1 MWGWVATEHII
12 RIGRWTSFC
21 QWIDQWTIGL
31 LYHLPASCSSFVV
44 RRPAQHVADPSWG
57 HHFWPI
63 SAGNQSP
70 ACGMISSD
78 FCDERLEKTG
88 PKTTKN
94 NEKPSTSL
102 PAIELCLALD
112 PTSPANHLASDWG
125 DPDTGSGVYHRIDL
139 IRKALNWSLN
149 PGCAIIV
156 DLVFSCLLL
165 PSNLGSA
172 KPQNYVSKAWI
183 FAASSFCGGPLESSH
198 VHACSRF
205 VWRICEHLQKQSLA
219 WCLRCKHMKEG
230 RVLPF
235 ALLWYSRTKLSKY
248 RTRYL
253 IEANC
258 GDPVP
263 NMLDRFA

>member
-1 MWGWVATEHII
+1 MNILLILLPVNWPVNYWSTICQLVVA
-12 RIGRWTSFC
+12 R
-21 QWIDQWTIGL
+21 L
-31 LYHLPASCSSFVV
+31 LLTCT
-44 RRPAQHVADPSWG
+44 
-57 HHFWPI
+57 
-63 SAGNQSP
+63 
-70 ACGMISSD
+70 ACGWSKLRSPLLANFSRESKPSLWHD
-78 FCDERLEKTG
+78 FIWFLWWKTG
-88 PKTTKN
+88 ENWPKN

-198 VHACSRF
+198 VQGL
-205 VWRICEHLQKQSLA
+205 CEGSVNT
-219 WCLRCKHMKEG
+219 CKNK
-230 RVLPF
+230 
-235 ALLWYSRTKLSKY
+235 A
-248 RTRYL
+248 
-253 IEANC
+253 
-258 GDPVP
+258 
-263 NMLDRFA
+263 